1 MRDIAPPS
9 PAVIVAID
17 GSRRALDVALWA
29 VDEAL
34 VRDLPLRLL
43 YAIEPRETARLD
55 SLCTAHDFAVAE
67 SAVRHAAMAIESTN
81 RPVKIEV
88 EIVYERKLTALAKAS
103 QSAAML
109 CVDAADVGEAPG
121 THRGA
126 ELAQLLDQC
135 HCLVAVINGDEPRQR
150 DRFIVT
156 GFTDSPECPTVLGH
170 AIDEARLR
178 HTALRVVTGWRP
190 RFTDIHD
197 SHATAEGNRHAKVNL
212 EHALARYRL
221 LYPEV
226 DIEAIA
232 VAGSPINYLAKH
244 VDTVALI
251 VLGHDTANQLTE
263 LGDPGL
269 YAALTDLHCSVLI
282 APRYGP
288 W

>member
-9 PAVIVAID
+9 PAVVVAID
-17 GSRRALDVALWA
+17 GSRRALNVALWA

-43 YAIEPRETARLD
+43 YAIEPHETARLD

-67 SAVRHAAMAIESTN
+67 SAVRHAAMAIESTS

-88 EIVYERKLTALAKAS
+88 EIVYERLPTALAKAS
-103 QSAAML
+103 QSAAMV
-109 CVDAADVGEAPG
+109 CVHSGCVGETLG

-126 ELAQLLDQC
+126 VLAQLLDES
-135 HCLVAVINGDEPRQR
+135 HCLVAVINGEQTGQR
-150 DRFIVT
+150 DSSVVT

-170 AIDEARLR
+170 AVDEARLR
-178 HTALRVVTGWRP
+178 HAALRVVTGWRP

-197 SHATAEGNRHAKVNL
+197 SHATAEGNRHAKLNL
-212 EHALARYRL
+212 ERALARYRR

-226 DIEAIA
+226 DIEAVA
-232 VAGSPINYLAKH
+232 VAGNPINYLADNLDS
-244 VDTVALI
+244 VGLI
-251 VLGHDTANQLTE
+251 VLGHDTTHQLTE

>member
-9 PAVIVAID
+9 PAVVVAID
-17 GSRRALDVALWA
+17 GSRRALNAALWA

-43 YAIEPRETARLD
+43 YAIEPHEPAQLD

-88 EIVYERKLTALAKAS
+88 EIVYERLLAALAKAS

-109 CVDAADVGEAPG
+109 CVDAACFGEAPS
-121 THRGA
+121 THRGVV
-126 ELAQLLDQC
+126 LGQLLDQS
-135 HCLVAVINGDEPRQR
+135 HCLVAIVNGEEPAHRNR
-150 DRFIVT
+150 SIVT

-178 HTALRVVTGWRP
+178 HAALRVVTGWRP
-190 RFTDIHD
+190 RFTDIQD
-197 SHATAEGNRHAKVNL
+197 SHATAEGTRHAKLNL
-212 EHALARYRL
+212 EHALDRYRR

-226 DIEAIA
+226 DIEAVA

-244 VDTVALI
+244 VDTVGLV

-269 YAALTDLHCSVLI
+269 YAALTDLNCSVLI

>member
-9 PAVIVAID
+9 TAVVVAID
-17 GSRRALDVALWA
+17 GSRRAINVALWA

-43 YAIEPRETARLD
+43 YAIEPHETVRLD

-67 SAVRHAAMAIESTN
+67 SAVRHAAMAIESTS

-88 EIVYERKLTALAKAS
+88 EIVYERLLTALAKAS
-103 QSAAML
+103 QSAAMV
-109 CVDAADVGEAPG
+109 CVHSGCVGETPDM
-121 THRGA
+121 HRGA
-126 ELAQLLDQC
+126 VLAQLLDES
-135 HCLVAVINGDEPRQR
+135 HCLVAVINGEQTGQR
-150 DRFIVT
+150 DSSVVT

-170 AIDEARLR
+170 AVDEARLR
-178 HTALRVVTGWRP
+178 HAALRVATGWRP
-190 RFTDIHD
+190 GFTDIHD
-197 SHATAEGNRHAKVNL
+197 SHAKLNL
-212 EHALARYRL
+212 ERALARYRR

-226 DIEAIA
+226 DIEAVA
-232 VAGSPINYLAKH
+232 VAGNPINYLADN
-244 VDTVALI
+244 VDTVGLI
-251 VLGHDTANQLTE
+251 VLGHDTTHQLIE
-263 LGDPGL
+263 VGDPGL